1 MVAEKMIAISTY
13 KGTWYLKE
21 DFFLD
26 FNATLADVFSEQVRQ
41 NRDAVAAY
49 VKSYKQKRYIRAARF
64 WGMLERDRT
73 MTDVERLRELRDY
86 RTLQKRCWKAYKKL
100 LANPELLLPE
110 EQIWRLFSAF
120 HSELDFYLEHLEFP
134 IVITCPDEMEEGA

>member
-1 MVAEKMIAISTY
+1 MIAISTNS
-13 KGTWYLKE
+13 GSWLLE
-21 DFFLD
+21 DDFFAD
-26 FNATLADVFSEQVRQ
+26 FNCSLSHVFREQVAQ
-41 NRDAVAAY
+41 NRDAVMAY
-49 VKSYKQKRYIRAARF
+49 VKGFKQQRYIRAARF
-64 WGMLERDRT
+64 WNMLERDRI